1 MEKVFSKVVEIV
13 QEYTEIT
20 LDKLLKD
27 KHEESVD
34 YRILLIEAL
43 HRVGISD
50 QAIADRLQLTRQGV
64 NYLRNK
70 FKQRIRFS
78 YNLSSIWKEIEK
90 RLTNIY

>member
-1 MEKVFSKVVEIV
+1 MDKVFTKVLSII
-13 QEYTEIT
+13 QEYTEISS
-20 LDKLLKD
+20 DRILKD
-27 KHEESVD
+27 KHEECVD

-70 FKQRIRFS
+70 FKQRIKFS

-90 RLTNIY
+90 ELKSIY